1 MIGNLEQSHSPSP
14 STVTFSLNPIF
25 FIGADL
31 DTLDPVRGRHP
42 DLPFGESDGFIHNSL
57 HYATAHFR
65 IDAST
70 PVSEIAYR
78 NRQAINQAL
87 NEEDIDIGMSV
98 TREMV
103 RRGQPIHIC
112 EPFERF
118 YSISNW
124 CGAWKG
130 LDFRGA
136 VAVKGPELEE
146 RTLLDVDMLVV
157 GQGNK
162 PGAPRRCKWPKR
174 WLP

>member
-1 MIGNLEQSHSPSP
+1 MIGNLEQSHSPNP
-14 STVTFSLNPIF
+14 STVTFFLNPL
-25 FIGADL
+25 FIIGSDL
-31 DTLDPVRGRHP
+31 DILDPVRGRHP
-42 DLPFGESDGFIHNSL
+42 DLPCGESDGFIHNSL

-65 IDAST
+65 IGAST

-87 NEEDIDIGMSV
+87 KEEDIEVGMSV

-118 YSISNW
+118 YSVSNW

-136 VAVKGPELEE
+136 VALTDPEREE

-162 PGAPRRCKWPKR
+162 PGAPRRCKYPKQ
-174 WLP
+174 LP